1 MMNQLNVKLITLM
14 TENKPYKFGV
24 IGLLFIIPALL
35 YFYED
40 DRKIEWPFKCYGFTE
55 YALLDNKD
63 IVTFDLSQDF
73 RIFSK
78 DVAYISFNG
87 MVKSPSSETFLNRT
101 VNLKSA
107 RYLDSDTIKFYVSSI
122 EKSPSDNTPD
132 RLFSLLLNEYNFS
145 GKSLTLD
152 VSEADKSTWILGN
165 SSSFIMTCVQY

>member
-1 MMNQLNVKLITLM
+1 MMKQPNVKLITLM
-14 TENKPYKFGV
+14 TGNKLYKFGV
-24 IGLLFIIPALL
+24 IGLLFIISVPLI
-35 YFYED
+35 FYEANG
-40 DRKIEWPFKCYGFTE
+40 KIKKPFKCYGFTE

-73 RIFSK
+73 RIF
-78 DVAYISFNG
+78 DENMAYISFNG
-87 MVKSPSSETFLNRT
+87 MVKLPSSESFLNRT

-107 RYLDSDTIKFYVSSI
+107 RYLDSDTIKFYISSI

-145 GKSLTLD
+145 GKSFTLD